1 MRRRGPIIRLPLS
14 ATLAIGLVVSSVPAD
29 DPVGPRDGIRAAAT
43 AAEESYRAGV
53 EQVAGSSAAMADFRK
68 SAEQWTRAIELGA
81 DGPAAW
87 FNLGNA
93 LLRGDRVGEAI
104 VAYRRAQRLSPSSED
119 IAANLAEA
127 RRRVSRPIEAD
138 ANDLSFSTV
147 ASWWDLVPA
156 SIRIAMAIS
165 GWLVFWAVLFVR
177 TGVDRAA
184 RRAEGEARSA
194 GWKALLA
201 GSLALS
207 LVSTATLALDA
218 SLANW
223 SPVGVVVVEDASL
236 RSGNGAGFETVTV
249 EPLAAGVEFVIEEIR
264 PGWWRIRLPDRT
276 VGWISMADAEAV
288 DPAVGRGS

>member
-1 MRRRGPIIRLPLS
+1 MRRRGPIIGLPLS
-14 ATLAIGLVVSSVPAD
+14 VMLVIGLVAPSVPAD
-29 DPVGPRDGIRAAAT
+29 DPVGPGDGIRAAAT

-68 SAEQWTRAIELGA
+68 SAEQWSRAIELGA

-93 LLRGDRVGEAI
+93 LLRGGRVGEAI

-147 ASWWDLVPA
+147 ASWWDLTPA

-218 SLANW
+218 SVSNW
-223 SPVGVVVVEDASL
+223 SPVGVVVVDDASL

-249 EPLAAGVEFVIEEIR
+249 EPLAEGVEFVIEETR

-288 DPAVGRGS
+288 DPALGRGS

>member
-156 SIRIAMAIS
+156 SIRTAMAIS

-249 EPLAAGVEFVIEEIR
+249 EPLAAGVEFVIEETR

-276 VGWISMADAEAV
+276 VGWISMVDAEAV

>member
-1 MRRRGPIIRLPLS
+1 MRRRGPLIGPPLLVM
-14 ATLAIGLVVSSVPAD
+14 LAIGLVASSVPAD
-29 DPVGPRDGIRAAAT
+29 DPVGPGDGIRAAAN
-43 AAEESYRAGV
+43 AAEDSYRAGV

-68 SAEQWTRAIELGA
+68 SAEQWSRAIELGA

-93 LLRGDRVGEAI
+93 LLRGGRVGEAI

-184 RRAEGEARSA
+184 RGAESEARSA

-218 SLANW
+218 SLSNW
-223 SPVGVVVVEDASL
+223 SPVGVVVVDDASL

-249 EPLAAGVEFVIEEIR
+249 EPLAEGVEFVIEETR

-276 VGWISMADAEAV
+276 VGWISMADAESV
-288 DPAVGRGS
+288 DPSLGRGS